1 MVKLIIPRGNIM
13 KIYKY
18 SVGVMGTNAYIILDE
33 ETKKAALVDP
43 GDESEKLM
51 NAIESKNAELS
62 YIILTHGHFDHM
74 LSAQPLSR
82 ITGAPTYVHPL
93 EEEMLCD
100 AEKNAYNAMAASQP
114 CPVDFEPELLEET
127 IEIEGM
133 KFEVMHTP
141 GHTKGSV
148 CFYDAENGVLFSGDT
163 LFCAGFG
170 RMDLYGGSPVQMRS
184 SLRKLFSLPGNTR
197 VLCGH
202 GYETTIGMERGR
214 YNL

>member
-1 MVKLIIPRGNIM
+1 M
-13 KIYKY
+13 KYTIECIACGPYQE
-18 SVGVMGTNAYIILDE
+18 NAYMLCPE
-33 ETKKAALVDP
+33 EGKGAVLIDP
-43 GDESEKLM
+43 GDDLMLLKRKLSEAGRTLKGIL
-51 NAIESKNAELS
+51 
-62 YIILTHGHFDHM
+62 LTHGHFDHM
-74 LSAQPLSR
+74 LSAQPLSK
-82 ITGAPTYVHPL
+82 ITGAPTYIHPL

-100 AEKNAYNAMAASQP
+100 EDKNAYNAMAASQP
-114 CPVDFEPELLEET
+114 SPSDFEPELLEET
-127 IEIEGM
+127 IEIEGIQ
-133 KFEVMHTP
+133 FEVLHTP

-170 RMDLYGGSPVQMRS
+170 RMDLYGGSPMQMRQ